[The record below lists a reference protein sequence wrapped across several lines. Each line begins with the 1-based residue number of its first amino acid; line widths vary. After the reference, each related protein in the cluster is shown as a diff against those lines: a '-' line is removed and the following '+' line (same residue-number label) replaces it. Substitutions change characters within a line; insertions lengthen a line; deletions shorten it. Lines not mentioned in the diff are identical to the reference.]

1 MNGGNPPQNN
11 MNGPAMNGGAPM
23 QQAPAMPNP
32 AMPNQPLPPVN
43 PAMGVPAAPMAIE
56 RKGSVVETV
65 ILVFVCLIAAA
76 AIVVAVIF
84 FMQWNDLKTEAD
96 FKTSEAVAAAVKET
110 QEADA
115 AKFAEEQKEPRKQFC
130 GPADYGSVCFYYP
143 KTWNVYVDSDGRNN
157 SDYESYFAATPVG
170 PIDEDDSRYT
180 LRFIIRN
187 EQYEDVAPEY
197 QSKVEDGEMTFQA
210 WNSDNKKMTGA
221 LYKGAITDEMRG
233 TVLLV
238 KVNDKTVI
246 LQTDTES
253 PKVVSDY
260 EALLKTLRR
269 NS

>member
-1 MNGGNPPQNN
+1 MDQNWMNGGNPPQNN

-130 GPADYGSVCFYYP
+130 GPADYGASSAGG
-143 KTWNVYVDSDGRNN
+143 NGRPYKRP
-157 SDYESYFAATPVG
+157 SPPGAPSLPSAA
-170 PIDEDDSRYT
+170 
-180 LRFIIRN
+180 
-187 EQYEDVAPEY
+187 
-197 QSKVEDGEMTFQA
+197 
-210 WNSDNKKMTGA
+210 
-221 LYKGAITDEMRG
+221 
-233 TVLLV
+233 
-238 KVNDKTVI
+238 
-246 LQTDTES
+246 
-253 PKVVSDY
+253 
-260 EALLKTLRR
+260 
-269 NS
+269 